1 MMQSTKQLAELIRQK
16 HQVLVQLREV
26 GRRQTDL
33 VASGDVSSLLTL
45 LAAKQKLINALQAIE
60 RELTPYYGEDPEHRV
75 WPSAQVRLDCAERIS
90 ECNAILEEIVH
101 LENLGAENM
110 TARRNEV
117 AEQLQRVHS
126 SAQVRG
132 AYEAQRRNQ
141 IA

>member
-1 MMQSTKQLAELIRQK
+1 MQSTKHLAELVRHK
-16 HQVLVQLREV
+16 HDVLVQLREL

-90 ECNAILEEIVH
+90 ECNAILEEIVQ
-101 LENLGAENM
+101 LEKLSAENM

-117 AEQLQRVHS
+117 AEQLLRVHS

-132 AYEAQRRNQ
+132 DYEAQRRNQ
-141 IA
+141 IT